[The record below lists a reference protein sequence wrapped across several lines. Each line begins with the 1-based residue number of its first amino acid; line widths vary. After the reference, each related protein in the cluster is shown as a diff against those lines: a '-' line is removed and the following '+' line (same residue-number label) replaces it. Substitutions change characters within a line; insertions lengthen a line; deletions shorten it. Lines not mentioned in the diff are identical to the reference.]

1 MLTLT
6 QIKEQ
11 LNAIRYYYANEE
23 NINNIALKVGEN
35 GLREIVDKYNT
46 AILSAPIRL
55 YDVYAKLYV
64 YGNTQEGL
72 ANMLNYSPQYIH
84 KLNKQL
90 LLYFQSYFN
99 N

>member
-35 GLREIVDKYNT
+35 ELREIVDKYNT
-46 AILSAPIRL
+46 AIISAPIRL

>member
-35 GLREIVDKYNT
+35 ELREIVDKYNT

>member
-6 QIKEQ
+6 QIKEH

-23 NINNIALKVGEN
+23 NIKDTAKKLGEN
-35 GLREIVDKYNT
+35 NLQEIVDKYNT

-72 ANMLNYSPQYIH
+72 ANILNYSPQYIH

-90 LLYFQSYFN
+90 ILYFQSYFN
-99 N
+99 D